1 MNRTKKQHYISNSI
15 LDNFFKTNKI
25 HEYNLKKH
33 SDYDCSTDNSMC
45 CSDIY
50 ESDLFEDNKLEDAFA
65 QLYDGQFA
73 NTLSEI
79 DNLLLNNQVKSAI
92 DLLKHNFYFY
102 VVSYYKSL
110 ASLVRL
116 SKNDNHILEKNKST
130 TRMFKLIT
138 NIDYMKRMSIILTN
152 CYDIYIIKSNDSNF
166 VLCDQFISTA
176 SNYFNG
182 MFSNISNRDIGVKGS
197 IILFPVSIDYYF
209 LLYDKTMNKS
219 INMIPNSI
227 NILSKQETEKINNI
241 IYNNA
246 TEKIC
251 TLKDKKYSFQNVN
264 SYGDESVYMV
274 YSNLSSQGYKKKK
287 EIFYSEGEQDLYKL
301 FSDLEWGKYIK
312 LGKNEKCFCGSGK
325 KFKKCC
331 FDKVERCKLIM
342 SNIKNK
348 SISERSLIDNRF
360 GLEESIE
367 L

>member
-33 SDYDCSTDNSMC
+33 SNYDCSTGNSMC

-50 ESDLFEDNKLEDAFA
+50 ESDLFDNNKLEDAFA
-65 QLYDGQFA
+65 KLYDGQFA
-73 NTLSEI
+73 STLSEI
-79 DNLLLNNQVKSAI
+79 DNYLSNKKIESAI
-92 DLLKHNFYFY
+92 DILRHNFYFY

-116 SKNDNHILEKNKST
+116 SKNDNQILEKNEST

-138 NIDYMKRMSIILTN
+138 DIDYMKRMSVILTN

-176 SNYFNG
+176 SNFFNG

-197 IILFPVSIDYYF
+197 IILLPVSIDYYF
-209 LLYDKTMNKS
+209 LLYDKTLNKS
-219 INMIPNSI
+219 INMKPNFI
-227 NILSKQETEKINNI
+227 NMLLEHDTEKINNI

-246 TEKIC
+246 TEKVC
-251 TLKDKKYSFQNVN
+251 TLKDKKYTFQNVN

-274 YSNLSSQGYKKKK
+274 YSNLSSRGFKKKK
-287 EIFYSEGEQDLYKL
+287 EIFYSDEEQVLYKM
-301 FSDLEWGKYIK
+301 FSDLEWGKYTK
-312 LGKNEKCFCGSGK
+312 LGRNEKCFCGSNK

-331 FDKVERCKLIM
+331 YDKVERCKLIM
-342 SNIKNK
+342 NNKKNE
-348 SISERSLIDNRF
+348 SLYEISVIDNRF
-360 GLEESIE
+360 GLEESVE